1 MTAPFIAVR
10 HASYTYPGG
19 RLALHDITLDLG
31 PGEFVALVGRNGCG
45 KSTFCRLL
53 NGLLL
58 PNPGVVTVDGIDTRS
73 PGSELMVRS
82 AVAMVFQVPDNQIVA
97 TVVEQDVAF
106 GPENL
111 GLPQEQLWR
120 RVRDALELVGLWE
133 QRERPPHLLSEGE
146 KQRVAI
152 AGALAMQP
160 RCLVLDEATSMLD
173 PAARKRVLEVA
184 HLVNSQGTT
193 VVWATHDMAEARQA
207 QRIIALDHGRL
218 AYDGSPAALFTD
230 TALMA
235 RLGLLP
241 PPAAQLAAA
250 LAVRRPSFPRGL
262 LYPEQVVQAVLEAP
276 VASPGPLAS

>member
-1 MTAPFIAVR
+1 
-10 HASYTYPGG
+10 
-19 RLALHDITLDLG
+19 
-31 PGEFVALVGRNGCG
+31 
-45 KSTFCRLL
+45 
-53 NGLLL
+53 
-58 PNPGVVTVDGIDTRS
+58 
-73 PGSELMVRS
+73 
-82 AVAMVFQVPDNQIVA
+82 
-97 TVVEQDVAF
+97 
-106 GPENL
+106 
-111 GLPQEQLWR
+111 
-120 RVRDALELVGLWE
+120 
-133 QRERPPHLLSEGE
+133 
-146 KQRVAI
+146 
-152 AGALAMQP
+152 MQP

-250 LAVRRPSFPRGL
+250 LAARRPSFPRGL